1 MGLVI
6 QKSSK
11 QDAKKKSQR
20 RPNELKTK
28 VWEKLPEMMFG
39 YTIYYVSAT

>member
-1 MGLVI
+1 MGLGI
-6 QKSSK
+6 QKSL
-11 QDAKKKSQR
+11 KKDVKKDSQR

-28 VWEKLPEMMFG
+28 VWEKLPEKWFG

>member
-1 MGLVI
+1 MGLGM
-6 QKSSK
+6 QNSLKK
-11 QDAKKKSQR
+11 DAKKESQR

-28 VWEKLPEMMFG
+28 VWEKLPEKLFG